1 MRVIFPR
8 PPVAAAAALLL
19 VNIVLAPG
27 AHAPAAARAPAPT
40 PTIAATVTPTEPA
53 GPVPAVEGARIVRVE
68 TGDTLMGLLAD
79 AGVARGDAQDAITA
93 LTPVWNPRDLQVGQE
108 IALQFTAEG
117 LQELRFTP
125 ELDRDLIVERDDA
138 GHFAARAEQRPLTRT
153 VELASGAIH
162 SSLFDAAS
170 DAHVPPAVLAQMI
183 HAFSYDVDFQREIHP
198 GDSFEMMF
206 ERVYDEH
213 GKPVGAGNLVYAA
226 MTLGT
231 ANLRLYRYTP
241 SHAGADFFTAR
252 GESVRKALL
261 RTPVDG
267 ARLSSGFG
275 MRFHPILG
283 YTKMHRGV
291 DFAVPSGTPIM
302 AAGDGFVRDAGWHGG
317 YGNLVVL
324 KHTGT
329 FETAYAH
336 MSRIATGLHPGQHVR
351 QGQVIGYVGA
361 TGRATGPHLHY
372 EIRIRGQATNPMSVK
387 MQPGQQLVGKEL
399 TAFRAAADTLDRKL
413 AALREGH
420 TTVAAVGTQ
429 LPE

>member
-27 AHAPAAARAPAPT
+27 AHAPAAPAPAPT
-40 PTIAATVTPTEPA
+40 PAIAPMVTPTAPA
-53 GPVPAVEGARIVRVE
+53 EPVPAVTDARVVRVG
-68 TGDTLMGLLAD
+68 TGDTLMGLLVD
-79 AGVARGDAQDAITA
+79 AGVTPGDAQDAITA
-93 LTPVWNPRDLQVGQE
+93 LKPVWNPRDLKLGQE
-108 IALQFTAEG
+108 IALQFAAER

-125 ELDRDLIVERDDA
+125 ALDHDLIVERGDA

-162 SSLFDAAS
+162 SSLFDAAN

-183 HAFSYDVDFQREIHP
+183 HAFSYDVDFQREIHH

-231 ANLRLYRYTP
+231 THLRLYRYTP

-291 DFAVPSGTPIM
+291 DFAAPSGTPIM
-302 AAGDGFVRDAGWHGG
+302 AAGDGVVRDAGWHGD

-372 EIRIRGQATNPMSVK
+372 EIRIRGQATNPMLVK

-399 TAFRAAADTLDRKL
+399 ADFRAAADSLDHRL
-413 AALREGH
+413 LALRAGQ
-420 TTVAAVGTQ
+420 TTVAAVGPQ

>member
-1 MRVIFPR
+1 MIFPR
-8 PPVAAAAALLL
+8 PPIWAAAALLL
-19 VNIVLAPG
+19 GNIVLASG
-27 AHAPAAARAPAPT
+27 AHAPAAAPASTPAMTAIVAPT
-40 PTIAATVTPTEPA
+40 AESAEPA
-53 GPVPAVEGARIVRVE
+53 TPAIPDARIVRVG
-68 TGDTLMGLLAD
+68 TGDTLMGVLVE
-79 AGVARGDAQDAITA
+79 AGVAPGDAQDAITA
-93 LTPVWNPRDLQVGQE
+93 LKPVWNPRDLKVGQE
-108 IALQFTAEG
+108 ISLQFTAER
-117 LQELRFTP
+117 LHELRFTP
-125 ELDRDLIVERDDA
+125 ALERDLIVQRGDA

-162 SSLFDAAS
+162 SSLFDAAN

-206 ERVYDEH
+206 ERLYDEH
-213 GKPVGAGNLVYAA
+213 GKPVSAGNLVYAA

-231 ANLRLYRYTP
+231 THLRLYRYTP
-241 SHAGADFFTAR
+241 SNAATDFFSAR

-302 AAGDGFVRDAGWHGG
+302 AAGDGVVRDAGWHGD

-336 MSRIATGLHPGQHVR
+336 MSRVAAGLHPGQHVR

-387 MQPGQQLVGKEL
+387 MQPGQQLTGKEL
-399 TAFRAAADTLDRKL
+399 GAFHAAADTLDRKL
-413 AALREGH
+413 AALRDGQ
-420 TTVAAVGTQ
+420 TTVAAVGPQ

>member
-1 MRVIFPR
+1 MIFPR
-8 PPVAAAAALLL
+8 PPLAAAAALLF
-19 VNIVLAPG
+19 VNAVLAPG
-27 AHAPAAARAPAPT
+27 AHAPAAAPLMSIAMATTAEPTAEAEAVPPA
-40 PTIAATVTPTEPA
+40 ADLRV
-53 GPVPAVEGARIVRVE
+53 VRVE
-68 TGDTLMGLLAD
+68 TGDTLMALLVD
-79 AGVARGDAQDAITA
+79 AGAAAGDAQEAITA
-93 LTPVWNPRDLQVGQE
+93 LKPVWNARDLKVGQE
-108 IALQFTAEG
+108 IALQFASER

-125 ELDRDLIVERDDA
+125 ALDRDLIVQRNET
-138 GHFAARAEQRPLTRT
+138 GHFAARAEQRPLTRS
-153 VELASGAIH
+153 VELATGTIH
-162 SSLFDAAS
+162 SSLFEAARDAS
-170 DAHVPPAVLAQMI
+170 VPPTVLAEVI
-183 HAFSYDVDFQREIHP
+183 RAFSYDVDFQREIHP
-198 GDSFEMMF
+198 DDSFEMMF

-213 GKPVGAGNLVYAA
+213 GAAVGAGNLVYAS

-231 ANLRLYRYTP
+231 THLRLYRYTP
-241 SHAGADFFTAR
+241 ANAGSDFFTAR

-302 AAGDGFVRDAGWHGG
+302 AAGDGIVRDAGWHGD

-324 KHTGT
+324 RHNGT

-336 MSRIATGLHPGQHVR
+336 MSRVASGLHTGQRVR

-372 EIRIRGQATNPMSVK
+372 EVRIRGEATNPMSVK
-387 MQPGQQLVGKEL
+387 MQPGQQLAGKEL
-399 TAFRAAADTLDRKL
+399 ANFRVVADAVDHKL
-413 AALREGH
+413 LALHGQ
-420 TTVAAVGTQ
+420 TTVAAAGPH

>member
-1 MRVIFPR
+1 MIFPR

-27 AHAPAAARAPAPT
+27 AHAPAAAPASPPPPAIATTVAPTEAAAPAP
-40 PTIAATVTPTEPA
+40 
-53 GPVPAVEGARIVRVE
+53 AVADAHVVRV
-68 TGDTLMGLLAD
+68 GKGATLMGLLVD
-79 AGVARGDAQDAITA
+79 AGVAPGEAQDAIDA
-93 LTPVWNPRDLQVGQE
+93 LKPVWNPRDLKVGQE
-108 IALQFTAEG
+108 VALQFTAEH
-117 LQELRFTP
+117 LRELRFTP
-125 ELDRDLIVERDDA
+125 ALDRDLIVERGDS
-138 GHFAARAEQRPLTRT
+138 GHFAARAEQHPLTRT

-162 SSLFDAAS
+162 SSLFDAAH

-206 ERVYDEH
+206 ERVYDED

-231 ANLRLYRYTP
+231 THLRLYRYTP
-241 SHAGADFFTAR
+241 PHAGADFFSAR

-291 DFAVPSGTPIM
+291 DFAAPSGTPIM
-302 AAGDGFVRDAGWHGG
+302 AAGDGVVADAGWHGD

-372 EIRIRGQATNPMSVK
+372 EIRIHGQATNPMLVK
-387 MQPGQQLVGKEL
+387 MQPGQQLVGKDL
-399 TAFRAAADTLDRKL
+399 ATFRAAADALDHKL
-413 AALREGH
+413 LALRQGQ
-420 TTVAAVGTQ
+420 TTVAAVGPQ

>member
-1 MRVIFPR
+1 VIFPR

-27 AHAPAAARAPAPT
+27 AHAPAAPASAPV
-40 PTIAATVTPTEPA
+40 IAAMVTPTEPA
-53 GPVPAVEGARIVRVE
+53 EPAPAVPDARLVRVG
-68 TGDTLMGLLAD
+68 TGDTLMGVLVD
-79 AGVARGDAQDAITA
+79 AGVAPGDAQNAITA
-93 LTPVWNPRDLQVGQE
+93 LKPVWNPRDLKVGQE
-108 IALQFTAEG
+108 IALQFAAER

-125 ELDRDLIVERDDA
+125 ALDRDLIVQRGDA

-162 SSLFDAAS
+162 SSLFEAAN
-170 DAHVPPAVLAQMI
+170 DAHVPAAVLAQMI

-213 GKPVGAGNLVYAA
+213 GEPVGAGNLVYAA

-231 ANLRLYRYTP
+231 THLRLYRYTP
-241 SHAGADFFTAR
+241 SNAGADFFTAR

-302 AAGDGFVRDAGWHGG
+302 AAGDGIVSDAGWHGD

-324 KHTGT
+324 KHNST

-336 MSRIATGLHPGQHVR
+336 MSRVATGLHPGQHVR

-399 TAFRAAADTLDRKL
+399 AAFHAAADTLDHKL
-413 AALREGH
+413 VALHGQ
-420 TTVAAVGTQ
+420 TTVAAAGPH